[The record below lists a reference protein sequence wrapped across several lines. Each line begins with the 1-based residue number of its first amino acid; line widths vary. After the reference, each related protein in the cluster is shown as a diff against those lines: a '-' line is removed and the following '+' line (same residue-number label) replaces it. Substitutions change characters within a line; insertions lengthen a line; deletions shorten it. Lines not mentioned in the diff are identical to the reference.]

1 MTDPVYY
8 DMPGKIHLENGV
20 AIIDMYERI
29 QVGDHAPS
37 KEPDYLYS
45 ERVVLPIPALV
56 ELYKMMSKTM
66 GKLEADRLLHTR
78 IHLGRP
84 SFD

>member
-1 MTDPVYY
+1 MTAPVYY

-29 QVGDHAPS
+29 QVDGHAPS
-37 KEPDYLYS
+37 TEPDYLYS
-45 ERVVLPIPALV
+45 ERVVLPIPALI